1 MAEGRWLADAGGVTA
16 MMDLSDG
23 LATDLGRLVVE
34 SGVGAQVDVER
45 LPIGATTRAVA
56 AALDVDP
63 VDWATG
69 GGEDYEL
76 LVVCDP
82 ASFARLRDGL
92 ADTTRTALTAVG
104 EIMQGS
110 GTQWLDGR
118 GRTVTVAPGFEHF
131 RG

>member
-1 MAEGRWLADAGGVTA
+1 
-16 MMDLSDG
+16 
-23 LATDLGRLVVE
+23 
-34 SGVGAQVDVER
+34 
-45 LPIGATTRAVA
+45 LPIADGTRAVA
-56 AALDVDP
+56 DAFDVDP

-82 ASFARLRDGL
+82 ASYARLRDGL
-92 ADTTRTALTAVG
+92 AEATGSRLTAVG
-104 EIMQGS
+104 EIVAGS

-118 GRTVTVAPGFEHF
+118 GRAVAVAPGFEHF